1 MARRFVLFS
10 LVLVPFGCELEER
23 DPPPPFESGVTVGVA
38 AGGIVA
44 TTGSGGAGGAGTTS
58 SSTTG
63 TGGSSS
69 SGLGAALTPYCGCAQ
84 SFVEGT
90 TPACSTCI
98 EDSQTLACLDEWEA
112 CLASTLCQNI
122 VMELT
127 NCIVPYDQDCI
138 DAAVLVNG
146 PGVSVLA
153 NFFQCACEDTCGAEC
168 PAEACQ

>member
-23 DPPPPFESGVTVGVA
+23 DPPPPFESGVTVGVG

-44 TTGSGGAGGAGTTS
+44 TTGAGGAGGAGTTS

-69 SGLGAALTPYCGCAQ
+69 SGLGVLLAPHCGCAA
-84 SFVEGT
+84 SLLEGT
-90 TPACSTCI
+90 PAACNTCI
-98 EDSQTLACLDEWEA
+98 EDTQTLACLDEWEA
-112 CLASTLCQNI
+112 CLASALCQNI
-122 VMELT
+122 LNELSL
-127 NCIVPYDQDCI
+127 CSAPYDQACI

-153 NFFQCACEDTCGAEC
+153 AFFQCACVETCSAEC